1 MNWQNYPLIRLVIP
15 FTLGM
20 VGANLFICHMDRTV
34 LFILCCA
41 VLALLFFFIP
51 QQEGT
56 YKDYKFGVVAM
67 IFAFLVGMTL
77 YTGKHHSITQGIPQD
92 STFCKG
98 ILTEMPVE
106 KARSWALNLEQENGT
121 HILLYVGSPITPEAE
136 AGKGLGLSLGDTIR
150 AHIIHLNP
158 TDQTEDETFRPFYN
172 YLFSNDICATCYAP
186 RGQWTVRPRQG
197 KPSLLQQAKSIQE
210 KMHRIYDDRGI
221 NGEAGSIVEAMT
233 LGRKADLS
241 PTTRQAYATSG
252 VSHVLALSGFHVGI
266 IVLMLHALFLHRLFP
281 LRWRWVSNLLVIIA
295 LWSYALITGMSPSL
309 VRATLMFTILLLCQ
323 SFSQETLSID
333 SCTLTFFI
341 MLCINP
347 FYLQNIGFQL
357 SFVSVGSIALYGSPL
372 LRRYMPAH
380 FILRLLW
387 GILVITLLCSLFT
400 APLVAHHFG
409 CLPLL
414 SLVSNLAIFLFVHL
428 VMYGSLLW
436 WLFLWCD
443 PINSILTDLLNWT
456 ADTMNSI
463 THTIAALPYASIE
476 WHPNALTT
484 LLCYIPLLIL
494 GYFIKHFKNER
505 L

>member
-41 VLALLFFFIP
+41 VLALLFFFIY

-56 YKDYKFGVVAM
+56 YKDYKFGVIAM

-136 AGKGLGLSLGDTIR
+136 AGRGLGLSLGDTILAR
-150 AHIIHLNP
+150 IIHLNP
-158 TDQTEDETFRPFYN
+158 TDHTEDETFRPFYN
-172 YLFSNDICATCYAP
+172 YLFSNGICATCYAP

-210 KMHRIYDDRGI
+210 KMHRIY
-221 NGEAGSIVEAMT
+221 
-233 LGRKADLS
+233 
-241 PTTRQAYATSG
+241 
-252 VSHVLALSGFHVGI
+252 VLALSGFHVGI
-266 IVLMLHALFLHRLFP
+266 IVLMLHVLFLHRLFP

-323 SFSQETLSID
+323 SFSQDTLSID
-333 SCTLTFFI
+333 SCALTFFI
-341 MLCINP
+341 MLCITP

-372 LRRYMPAH
+372 LKHYMPSH
-380 FILRLLW
+380 FIPRILW
-387 GILVITLLCSLFT
+387 GILIITLLCSLFT

-414 SLVSNLAIFLFVHL
+414 SLVSNLAIFLFVYL

-436 WLFLWCD
+436 WLFLWCY
-443 PINSILTDLLNWT
+443 PINAFFTDLLNWT
-456 ADTMNSI
+456 ADTMNNI

-484 LLCYIPLLIL
+484 LLCYIPMLVI
-494 GYFIKHFKNER
+494 GYFITRFNKEH